1 MVAVFFLAGSV
12 IIYRR
17 SAMFRSN
24 ERAVAT
30 IKNRTQTIIF
40 SRVEDE
46 VRIASVDSDQ
56 LEEIFF
62 EDMDSESVTGN
73 IYLGKVENVVPS
85 LEAAFVNIGIGRNAF
100 LRFKDASGQQ
110 KLEKNQKV
118 LVQVSKDPIGS
129 KGPQITL
136 KVSIPGRSLVYT
148 PFSKHIG
155 ISKKISD
162 PQERHRLTAVAKSLL
177 ESKEGVIFRTASYGL
192 GEETIKDELEGLREN
207 WKKINET
214 FKRGRK
220 PKILYEEPSFVEY
233 ILRERLTEST
243 KEIVVDS
250 EELWHEVVAGIS
262 KFKAGFKPV
271 VRYVEGDAFATEDIY
286 EKLKILYTRTVAL
299 PGGGNIYIDRTEAM
313 TVIDV
318 NSAGNL
324 SGSDVSETSLNT
336 NLEAASEIARQL
348 RLRNIGG
355 IVVIDFID
363 MKTDEDRQKIISS
376 LSNEF
381 KKDKARTMI
390 VGFTRLGLLEMTRK
404 RSTAAIGSKLYSSCP
419 VCKGTGR
426 IESPRAVYQRLLKDL
441 TRGFQ
446 DQTINGASVQV
457 YQNMSGILTPETQ
470 KNLLKTLKKEV
481 SVSFTWP
488 VPTTYDIKF
497 IKKQE
502 QPKKTKKQEKKKEKK
517 ESA

>member
-1 MVAVFFLAGSV
+1 VVAR
-12 IIYRR
+12 IQ
-17 SAMFRSN
+17 N
-24 ERAVAT
+24 
-30 IKNRTQTIIF
+30 NRTQTIVF
-40 SRVEDE
+40 SRIEDE
-46 VRIASVDSDQ
+46 VRIASLDGDQ

-110 KLEKNQKV
+110 KLEKNNKV

-155 ISKKISD
+155 ISKKIAD
-162 PQERHRLTAVAKSLL
+162 QQERNRLTAVAKSVL
-177 ESKEGVIFRTASYGL
+177 ENKEGVIFRTAAFGV
-192 GEETIKDELEGLREN
+192 GEETIKEELESLREN
-207 WKKINET
+207 WNKINET
-214 FKRGRK
+214 FRRSRK

-233 ILRERLTEST
+233 ILRERLTENT

-250 EELWHEVVAGIS
+250 EELWHDVVAGIS
-262 KFKAGFKPV
+262 KFKSGFKPV
-271 VRYVEGDAFATEDIY
+271 VRYVEGDAFASEEVY
-286 EKLKILYTRTVAL
+286 EKMKILYTRMVSL
-299 PGGGNIYIDRTEAM
+299 PAGGNIYIDRTEAM

-318 NSAGNL
+318 NSASSISGN
-324 SGSDVSETSLNT
+324 DVSETSLNT

-363 MKTDEDRQKIISS
+363 MKNDEDRQKVISS
-376 LSNEF
+376 LTAEF

-390 VGFTRLGLLEMTRK
+390 MGFTRLGLLEMTRK

-419 VCKGTGR
+419 ICKGTGR

-441 TRGFQ
+441 SRGFQ
-446 DQTINGASVQV
+446 DESLTSASIQV
-457 YQNMSGILTPETQ
+457 YQNMSGILTPENQ
-470 KNLLKTLKKEV
+470 KNLVKTLKREI
-481 SVSFTWP
+481 SVGFTWP
-488 VPTTYDIKF
+488 IPTSYEIKF
-497 IKKQE
+497 V
-502 QPKKTKKQEKKKEKK
+502 KKQEKPKKPKTK
-517 ESA
+517 TKRESK

>member
-1 MVAVFFLAGSV
+1 M
-12 IIYRR
+12 
-17 SAMFRSN
+17 
-24 ERAVAT
+24 AT
-30 IKNRTQTIIF
+30 INKNRTQTIIF

-46 VRIASVDSDQ
+46 VRIASIDSEQ

-129 KGPQITL
+129 KGPQVTL

-148 PFSKHIG
+148 PFSRQSG
-155 ISKKISD
+155 ISKKISEG
-162 PQERHRLTAVAKSLL
+162 QERHRLTSVAKSIL
-177 ESKEGVIFRTASYGL
+177 ESKEGIIFRTASYGL
-192 GEETIKDELEGLREN
+192 GDETIKEELEGLREN
-207 WKKINET
+207 WKKINES
-214 FKRGRK
+214 FKRSRK
-220 PKILYEEPSFVEY
+220 PKTLYEEPSFVEY
-233 ILRERLTEST
+233 ILRERLTENT

-271 VRYVEGDAFATEDIY
+271 VRYVEGDAFATEDVY

-299 PGGGNIYIDRTEAM
+299 SGGGNIYIDRTEAM

-318 NSAGNL
+318 NSASNVSGN
-324 SGSDVSETSLNT
+324 DVSETSLNT
-336 NLEAASEIARQL
+336 NLEASSEIARQL

-355 IVVIDFID
+355 IVVIDYID
-363 MKTDEDRQKIISS
+363 MKTDEDRQKVINS
-376 LSNEF
+376 LSEEL

-390 VGFTRLGLLEMTRK
+390 MGFTRLGLLEMTRK
-404 RSTAAIGSKLYSSCP
+404 RSTAAIGSKLYSACP

-446 DQTINGASVQV
+446 DETIDCASVQV
-457 YQNMSGILTPETQ
+457 YQNMSGILTPEVQ
-470 KNLLKTLKKEV
+470 KNLHKTLKREM

-488 VPTTYDIKF
+488 IPTSYDIKF
-497 IKKQE
+497 Q
-502 QPKKTKKQEKKKEKK
+502 KKQEKPKKGKK
-517 ESA
+517 QNKREST